1 MKYKL
6 QDSDREVATVQ
17 KRGGKQ
23 TGKYRNWW
31 NVKDKDMGEEKCINT
46 EECEAIEN
54 IDITRCFHIFVDNRL
69 LTLCNFIL
77 PVNHNHGNF
86 V

>member
-17 KRGGKQ
+17 KRRGKQ

-54 IDITRCFHIFVDNRL
+54 IVSDENTSQERFEEALVVVIPRYL
-69 LTLCNFIL
+69 LNEEECI
-77 PVNHNHGNF
+77 
-86 V
+86 